1 MENSI
6 NACTKLISQGITTA
20 DIFSSCDESE
30 MTIDFLKQIGISTV
44 SIWSAILDINKNERS
59 MLSHTSDDKLPDN
72 KKSYADAETVK
83 KLQAKIDML
92 EKRGSIHDDQ

>member
-1 MENSI
+1 MNPKWPSI
-6 NACTKLISQGITTA
+6 SWSKLESQLLVY
-20 DIFSSCDESE
+20 D
-30 MTIDFLKQIGISTV
+30 L
-44 SIWSAILDINKNERS
+44 
-59 MLSHTSDDKLPDN
+59 LSHTSDDKSPSDN